1 MFIIS
6 SIIKTIGF
14 FLAMILVQN
23 NLKIARKNVFYVAF
37 IFFIIFDIFVFEKG
51 YFGFL
56 NLVVFT
62 FVIQIFAFKNSNFK
76 SILNTGVV
84 IGILL
89 ISRVVTSIWYLFLEA
104 SLELNNFTLLR
115 MHLYTIVILLF
126 FIFVGRHLNIRI
138 KKNYFVSNS
147 YYARLI
153 LIDSISLFP
162 VFVALNYIYR
172 YLITHL
178 YQIIK
183 IESLEYIFI
192 IFLFILIIVSFVFMY
207 VMNIF
212 LLSKKKYR
220 IMLSEADYDELTQV
234 FNRKSGMRKIK
245 ELYSQNKVFKNNF
258 VICFL
263 DVNNLKLVNDR
274 FGHPE
279 GDELIKTVSGVV
291 KSSLRD
297 VDFMVRYGGDEFIII
312 FQNCNIDDAKNAWKR
327 IRGKFEVI
335 NYRLEKPYR
344 ISVSVGFA
352 SMDEHPD
359 FNAEELIDIADVR
372 MYRNKRI
379 YKSQI
384 SQNTNELVNN

>member
-1 MFIIS
+1 MFVIL
-6 SIIKTIGF
+6 SIVKTIGF
-14 FLAMILVQN
+14 FLALVLVQN
-23 NLKIARKNVFYVAF
+23 NLKIARKNLFYIGFVVFVVL
-37 IFFIIFDIFVFEKG
+37 DILVFNNG

-56 NLVVFT
+56 ALIIST
-62 FVIQIFAFKNSNFK
+62 FLIQIFVFKNSNFK
-76 SILNTGVV
+76 SIVNTGV
-84 IGILL
+84 ILSFL
-89 ISRVVTSIWYLFLEA
+89 IISRVLTNIRYIFIEA
-104 SLELNNFTLLR
+104 SVEVNQFTHLR
-115 MHLYTIVILLF
+115 MYIYATLILLL
-126 FIFVGRHLNIRI
+126 FIFIARHLNSRI

-153 LIDSISLFP
+153 LIDAICLLPMFI
-162 VFVALNYIYR
+162 ALNYIYR

-178 YQIIK
+178 YQILK
-183 IESLEYIFI
+183 IDNLEYIFI
-192 IFLFILIIVSFVFMY
+192 VFLFIFVIVIFIFMY
-207 VMNIF
+207 IMSIF
-212 LLSKKKYR
+212 LLSRKKYS

-234 FNRKSGMRKIK
+234 FNRKSGMKKIK

-291 KSSLRD
+291 KNSLRD
-297 VDFMVRYGGDEFIII
+297 VDFMVRYGGDEFIVI
-312 FQNCNIDDAKNAWKR
+312 FQNCKIDDAKSAWKR
-327 IRGKFEVI
+327 IRTKFEVI

-359 FNAEELIDIADVR
+359 FSAEELIDIADVR

-384 SQNTNELVNN
+384 AENSREAINN